1 MINYQTSVFN
11 PDPIRLHC
19 ASQGSLYRSWAEKFR
34 HANEIE
40 KVGHSQK
47 LEVQVKQLLKPAYIA
62 LIKSRFKEATDSIS
76 SESKC

>member
-47 LEVQVKQLLKPAYIA
+47 LEVQV
-62 LIKSRFKEATDSIS
+62 R
-76 SESKC
+76 